1 MSSGN
6 HGFAASHGAGGS
18 GAMRSLRGP
27 SRKPPPLMDPTRER
41 DTARILA
48 LFKPYRLRLTAVL
61 VLIVVSSGIAILQP
75 FLLRQALDVGI
86 LQHDETVLTLTV
98 LAMIA
103 IAIFTNA
110 TSVWQTYMSNVV
122 GQRVMHDLRA
132 AVYQRLQKMSLAF
145 FTRTRTGEVQSRIA
159 NDIGG
164 LDSVVTTTATT
175 IAQNATT
182 VIASLVAM
190 CLLDWRLAIISL
202 VFVPP
207 SVWMTRRVGQ
217 IRRRITTEQQRRLA
231 DMSALVAES
240 LSVSGIMLGK
250 TMGRGEDLAG
260 RFTGESKDIADLE
273 VRSRMAGRWM
283 MATIQFTF
291 AVQPAIIYWL
301 AGQSF
306 IGSSISIGTVVAF
319 TTLQIRLLFPIQSL
333 LGVQAD
339 MQTSLA
345 LFDRIFEYLDLPVDI
360 VEAEH
365 PVELRPTE
373 LLGEVRFEG
382 VSFRYGANGDES
394 WTLRDVDLVVPAG
407 TRTAVVGETGAG
419 KTTLG
424 YLVARLYEPQ
434 QGRVTI
440 DGVDVRDASLASLA
454 ATVGVVS
461 QETYLFHASV
471 RENLRFA
478 RPDATDEQIEDAA
491 RTARIHNLIASLPDG
506 YDTVVGE
513 RGYRFSG
520 GEKQRMAIAR
530 TVLRNPPVLVLDEAT
545 SSLDT
550 QTEAAVQA
558 ELERLAEGRTT
569 ITIAHRLSTVRDAD
583 QIVVLDR
590 GQIVERGT
598 HEELMERRGAYA
610 ALVARDVTDDIVG
623 GEFIGEALVSGGRAS
638 SELLLVGSL
647 PASSTDEAFRA
658 GAELFGDLVFALP
671 DGETGPRAAWVGYER
686 ERLVRPNSDVE
697 VVEETESPTG
707 IPRHA
712 YETPGV
718 QDPRRGGR
726 APLRDVAADRRCDR
740 VMARVP
746 RVA

>member
-1 MSSGN
+1 
-6 HGFAASHGAGGS
+6 
-18 GAMRSLRGP
+18 MRSLRGP
-27 SRKPPPLMDPTRER
+27 DRKPPPLMDPTRKR
-41 DTARILA
+41 DGHRILA
-48 LFKPYRLRLTAVL
+48 LFKPYRFRLTAVL
-61 VLIVVSSGIAILQP
+61 ILIVISAGVSMLSP
-75 FLLRQALDVGI
+75 FLLRKALDVGI
-86 LQHDETVLTLTV
+86 FQHDNTVLTWSVVGMLG
-98 LAMIA
+98 
-103 IAIFTNA
+103 IAIFTAA
-110 TSVWQTYMSNVV
+110 TGVWQTFMSNSV
-122 GQRVMHDLRA
+122 GQRVMHDLRT
-132 AVYQRLQKMSLAF
+132 AVYRHLQKMSLAF

-164 LDSVVTTTATT
+164 LEGVVTTTATS
-175 IAQNATT
+175 IASNVTT
-182 VIASLVAM
+182 VLASIVAM
-190 CLLDWRLAIISL
+190 CILDWRLALISL

-207 SVWMTRRVGQ
+207 SVWMTRRVGR

-250 TMGRGEDLAG
+250 TMGRGEDLAE

-283 MATIQFTF
+283 MATIQFAF
-291 AVQPAIIYWL
+291 AAQPAIIYWL

-306 IGSSISIGTVVAF
+306 LGNTITIGTVVAF
-319 TTLQIRLLFPIQSL
+319 TTLQTRLLFPIQSL
-333 LGVQAD
+333 LGVQTD
-339 MQTSLA
+339 VQSSLA

-360 VEAEH
+360 VEAAD
-365 PVELRPTE
+365 PVDLRPDE

-382 VSFRYGANGDES
+382 VSFRYGAGAPSSAPAELASES
-394 WTLRDVDLVVPAG
+394 APADSPWTLRDIDLVVPAG

-424 YLVARLYEPQ
+424 YLAARLYEPQ
-434 QGRVTI
+434 EGRVTI

-478 RPDATDEQIEDAA
+478 RPDATDEEIEDAA
-491 RTARIHNLIASLPDG
+491 RTARIHDLIASLPEG

-583 QIVVLDR
+583 QIVVLDQGR
-590 GQIVERGT
+590 IVERGT
-598 HEELMERRGAYA
+598 HEELMERGGAYA
-610 ALVARDVTDDIVG
+610 ALVTRD
-623 GEFIGEALVSGGRAS
+623 L
-638 SELLLVGSL
+638 
-647 PASSTDEAFRA
+647 TDE
-658 GAELFGDLVFALP
+658 V
-671 DGETGPRAAWVGYER
+671 VG
-686 ERLVRPNSDVE
+686 
-697 VVEETESPTG
+697 
-707 IPRHA
+707 
-712 YETPGV
+712 
-718 QDPRRGGR
+718 
-726 APLRDVAADRRCDR
+726 
-740 VMARVP
+740 
-746 RVA
+746 